1 MKLFVG
7 KVKFIVGGIVVA
19 SVRNVSVL
27 SIIAFIVGVD
37 LVCLIFSASLLV
49 AGDVSAL
56 GVAIVLVSI
65 VLSVSILSAVISVS
79 VLVSSPLVVIV
90 TGSAS

>member
-1 MKLFVG
+1 VKLFIG
-7 KVKFIVGGIVVA
+7 KVQFIVGGIVIA

-49 AGDVSAL
+49 AGVISAL
-56 GVAIVLVSI
+56 GVAVILVLN
-65 VLSVSILSAVISVS
+65 VLSVSILTI
-79 VLVSSPLVVIV
+79 LE
-90 TGSAS
+90 